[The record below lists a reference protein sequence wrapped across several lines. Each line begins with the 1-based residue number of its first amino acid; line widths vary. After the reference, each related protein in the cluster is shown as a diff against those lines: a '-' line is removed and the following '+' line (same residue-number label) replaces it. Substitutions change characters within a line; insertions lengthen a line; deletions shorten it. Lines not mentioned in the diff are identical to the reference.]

1 VTKKDLYRFAKARRD
16 KRVELFKLS
25 ADEIKMIE
33 HNYYSKF
40 NTKIITQ
47 VTKKDLYRFAK
58 ARKKKRVELFK
69 LNSEEI
75 KMIEYNYY
83 SKFNTNYFG

>member
-1 VTKKDLYRFAKARRD
+1 MALLLNTMRVRQGGIIIQEINMKRDLYRFAKARRD

-40 NTKIITQ
+40 NT
-47 VTKKDLYRFAK
+47 
-58 ARKKKRVELFK
+58 
-69 LNSEEI
+69 
-75 KMIEYNYY
+75 NYY
-83 SKFNTNYFG
+83 G

>member
-1 VTKKDLYRFAKARRD
+1 MKNLIIQFTMKRDLYRFAKARRN

-40 NTKIITQ
+40 NT
-47 VTKKDLYRFAK
+47 
-58 ARKKKRVELFK
+58 
-69 LNSEEI
+69 
-75 KMIEYNYY
+75 NYY
-83 SKFNTNYFG
+83 G